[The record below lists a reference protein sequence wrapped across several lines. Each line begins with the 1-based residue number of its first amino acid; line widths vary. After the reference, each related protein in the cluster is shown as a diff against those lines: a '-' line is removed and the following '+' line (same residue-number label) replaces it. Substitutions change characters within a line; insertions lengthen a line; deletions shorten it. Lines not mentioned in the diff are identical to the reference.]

1 MKSYEKGT
9 LVLVSVSLGNPGDM
23 TFRAK
28 ELLERSDLVIGEE
41 SRTTSTLLKSFSIV
55 KEFLLCNEHT
65 TSEEIVSLGETVMNS
80 NLTVL
85 ISDAGTPGIEDPGR
99 ELVQEVLRR
108 GGRVQ
113 SAPGAIAFGAA
124 LSISGFKISPF
135 TFCGFFSRESA
146 DRKKELERYLKPG
159 HTIVFYETPY
169 RYKAVLHDL
178 DAVLKETADER
189 QIFLCLD
196 LTLESEFQFRGKL
209 GELLKIADNLP
220 KGNPVIVVSQRRGKS
235 QLKSHSKEEKKST
248 RFFSKDRKK
257 PNSKSFGKGG
267 SKNSSKGFPGEK

>member
-1 MKSYEKGT
+1 MKPYEKGT
-9 LVLVSVSLGNPGDM
+9 LVVVSVSLGNPGDL
-23 TFRAK
+23 TVRAM
-28 ELLERSDLVIGEE
+28 ELLKSSDIVIGEE
-41 SRTTSTLLKSFSIV
+41 SRTTSTLLKSLSIS

-85 ISDAGTPGIEDPGR
+85 VSDAGTPGIEDPGR

-135 TFCGFFSRESA
+135 TFCGFLSRESA

-178 DAVLKETADER
+178 DFVLKESGEER

-209 GELLKIADNLP
+209 GELLKIADSLP
-220 KGNPVIVVSQRRGKS
+220 KGNPVIVISQRKGGPKG
-235 QLKSHSKEEKKST
+235 
-248 RFFSKDRKK
+248 FSKGSSNKGVSKKQSKPFSSKTPKPDRKRDFRK
-257 PNSKSFGKGG
+257 
-267 SKNSSKGFPGEK
+267 